1 MYAPKIIGKILN
13 IRKVRVK
20 KEINTYPDQSI
31 DLNMFF
37 YKIKK
42 VA

>member
-1 MYAPKIIGKILN
+1 MKTIK
-13 IRKVRVK
+13 RKLKVLKEITVK